1 MMQDLIR
8 IGGVPEH
15 FNLPW
20 LLAMEEGLFEKEGI
34 SVSWKDFPGGTGA
47 MARELRHGTIDIALI
62 LTEGI
67 IADIIKGN
75 KSTIIGFYVKSPLT
89 WGVHTSG
96 HNDYKSPDSIRNK
109 LFAIS
114 RWGSGSHLMAY
125 VYAQHQGWAKD
136 DFNFRVVANLKGAR
150 EALGYQGANL
160 FLWEKFTTKPLVD
173 TGELRLIDSIKTPWP
188 CFVIAV
194 RNEVLATRLDDVK
207 RLIQI
212 IKQRSKEFKDQS
224 NAVQLISARYG
235 IKEKD
240 ARAWLSATE
249 WESSNEIHPEI
260 IQEVQKTLKSLG
272 VIHKQ
277 RNYDEFCLSI

>member
-1 MMQDLIR
+1 MSKPIR

-20 LLAMEEGLFEKEGI
+20 RLSMEEKRFEHAGI
-34 SVSWKDFPGGTGA
+34 PVSWKDFPGGTGA

-67 IADIIKGN
+67 VADIIKGN
-75 KSTIIGFYVKSPLT
+75 KSTIVGFYVKSPLT

-96 HNDYKSPDSIRNK
+96 HNNFTRPNAIDKK

-125 VYAQHQGWAKD
+125 VYAKKQGWSTE
-136 DFNFRVVANLKGAR
+136 DFDFRVVANLKGAR
-150 EALGYQGANL
+150 EALGYQSANL

-173 TGELRLIDSIKTPWP
+173 TGELRLIDSIDTPWP

-194 RNEVLATRLDDVK
+194 RNEILANRLDEIK
-207 RLIQI
+207 TLIEI
-212 IKQRSKEFKDQS
+212 IKQRSQQFKEQS
-224 NAVQLISARYG
+224 NAVELISSRYG
-235 IKEKD
+235 IQEED
-240 ARAWLSATE
+240 AAKWLSVTE
-249 WESSNEIHPEI
+249 WESSNDLTGDI
-260 IQEVQKTLKSLG
+260 IQNVQETLMNLG
-272 VIHKQ
+272 VIHKK
-277 RNYDEFCLSI
+277 RDFDEFCMSL

>member
-1 MMQDLIR
+1 MSKPIR

-20 LLAMEEGLFEKEGI
+20 RLSMEEKRFEHAGI
-34 SVSWKDFPGGTGA
+34 PVSWKDFPGGTGA

-67 IADIIKGN
+67 VADIIKGN
-75 KSTIIGFYVKSPLT
+75 KSTIVGFYVKSPLT

-96 HNDYKSPDSIRNK
+96 HNSFTSSNGIDNK

-125 VYAQHQGWAKD
+125 VYAKKQGWSTE
-136 DFNFRVVANLKGAR
+136 DFDFRVVANLKGAR
-150 EALGYQGANL
+150 EALGYQSANL

-173 TGELRLIDSIKTPWP
+173 TGELRLIDSIDTPWP

-194 RNEVLATRLDDVK
+194 RNEILANRLDEIK
-207 RLIQI
+207 TLIEI
-212 IKQRSKEFKDQS
+212 IKQRSQQFKEQS
-224 NAVQLISARYG
+224 NAVELISSRYG
-235 IKEKD
+235 IQEED
-240 ARAWLSATE
+240 AAKWLSVTE
-249 WESSNEIHPEI
+249 WESSNDLTGDI
-260 IQEVQKTLKSLG
+260 IQNVQETLMNLG
-272 VIHKQ
+272 VIHKK
-277 RNYDEFCLSI
+277 RDFDEFCMSL

>member
-1 MMQDLIR
+1 MSKPIR

-20 LLAMEEGLFEKEGI
+20 RLSLEEKRFEHAGI
-34 SVSWKDFPGGTGA
+34 PVSWKDFPGGTGA

-67 IADIIKGN
+67 VADIIKGN
-75 KSTIIGFYVKSPLT
+75 KSTIVGFYVKSPLT

-96 HNDYKSPDSIRNK
+96 HNSFKSPNAIDKK

-125 VYAQHQGWAKD
+125 VYAKKQGWSTE
-136 DFNFRVVANLKGAR
+136 DFDFRVVANLKGAR
-150 EALGYQGANL
+150 EALGYQSANL

-173 TGELRLIDSIKTPWP
+173 TGELRLIDSIDTPWP

-194 RNEVLATRLDDVK
+194 RNEILANRLDEIK
-207 RLIQI
+207 TLIEI
-212 IKQRSKEFKDQS
+212 IKQRSKQFKEQS
-224 NAVQLISARYG
+224 NAVELISSRYG
-235 IKEKD
+235 IQEED
-240 ARAWLSATE
+240 AAKWLSVTE
-249 WESSNEIHPEI
+249 WESSNDLTGDI
-260 IQEVQKTLKSLG
+260 IQNVQETLMKLG
-272 VIHKQ
+272 VIHKK
-277 RNYDEFCLSI
+277 RDFDEFCMSL

>member
-1 MMQDLIR
+1 MSKPIR

-20 LLAMEEGLFEKEGI
+20 RLSMEEKRFEHAGI
-34 SVSWKDFPGGTGA
+34 PVSWKDFPGGTGA

-67 IADIIKGN
+67 VADIIKGN
-75 KSTIIGFYVKSPLT
+75 KSTIVGFYVKSPLT

-96 HNDYKSPDSIRNK
+96 HNSFTRPNAIDKK

-125 VYAQHQGWAKD
+125 VYAKKQGWSTE
-136 DFNFRVVANLKGAR
+136 DFDFRVVANLKGAR
-150 EALGYQGANL
+150 EALGYQSANL

-173 TGELRLIDSIKTPWP
+173 TGELRLIDSIDTPWP

-194 RNEVLATRLDDVK
+194 RNEILANRLDEIK
-207 RLIQI
+207 TLIEI
-212 IKQRSKEFKDQS
+212 IKQRSQQFKEQS
-224 NAVQLISARYG
+224 NAVELISSRYG
-235 IKEKD
+235 IQEED
-240 ARAWLSATE
+240 AAKWLSVTE
-249 WESSNEIHPEI
+249 WESSNDLTGDI
-260 IQEVQKTLKSLG
+260 IQNVQEMLMNLG
-272 VIHKQ
+272 VIHKK
-277 RNYDEFCLSI
+277 RDFDEFCMSL

>member
-1 MMQDLIR
+1 MSKPIR

-20 LLAMEEGLFEKEGI
+20 RLSMEEKRFEHAGI
-34 SVSWKDFPGGTGA
+34 PVSWKDFPGGTGA

-67 IADIIKGN
+67 VADIIKGN
-75 KSTIIGFYVKSPLT
+75 KSTIVGFYVKSPLT

-96 HNDYKSPDSIRNK
+96 HNNFTSPNAIDKK

-125 VYAQHQGWAKD
+125 VYAKKQGWSTE
-136 DFNFRVVANLKGAR
+136 DFDFRVVANLKGAR
-150 EALGYQGANL
+150 EALGYQSANL

-173 TGELRLIDSIKTPWP
+173 TGELRLIDSIDTPWP

-194 RNEVLATRLDDVK
+194 RNEILANRLDEIK
-207 RLIQI
+207 TLIEI
-212 IKQRSKEFKDQS
+212 IKQRSQQFKEQS
-224 NAVQLISARYG
+224 NAVELISSRYG
-235 IKEKD
+235 IQEED
-240 ARAWLSATE
+240 AAKWLSVTE
-249 WESSNEIHPEI
+249 WESSNDLTGDI
-260 IQEVQKTLKSLG
+260 IQNVQETLMNLG
-272 VIHKQ
+272 VIHKK
-277 RNYDEFCLSI
+277 RDFDEFCMSL

>member
-1 MMQDLIR
+1 MSKPIR

-20 LLAMEEGLFEKEGI
+20 RLSMEEKRFEHAGI
-34 SVSWKDFPGGTGA
+34 PVSWKDFPGGTGA

-67 IADIIKGN
+67 VADIIKGN
-75 KSTIIGFYVKSPLT
+75 KSTIVGFYVKSPLT

-96 HNDYKSPDSIRNK
+96 HNNFTSPNAIDKK

-125 VYAQHQGWAKD
+125 VYAKKQGWSTE
-136 DFNFRVVANLKGAR
+136 DFDFRVVANLKGAR
-150 EALGYQGANL
+150 EALGYQSANL

-173 TGELRLIDSIKTPWP
+173 TGELRLIDSIDTPWP

-194 RNEVLATRLDDVK
+194 RNEILANRLDEIK
-207 RLIQI
+207 TLIEI
-212 IKQRSKEFKDQS
+212 IKQRSQQFKEQS
-224 NAVQLISARYG
+224 NAVELISSRYG
-235 IKEKD
+235 IQEQD
-240 ARAWLSATE
+240 AAKWLSVTE
-249 WESSNEIHPEI
+249 WESSNDLTGDI
-260 IQEVQKTLKSLG
+260 IQNVQETLMNLG
-272 VIHKQ
+272 VIHKK
-277 RNYDEFCLSI
+277 RDFDEFCLSL

>member
-1 MMQDLIR
+1 MSKPIR

-20 LLAMEEGLFEKEGI
+20 RLSMEEKRFEHAGI
-34 SVSWKDFPGGTGA
+34 PVSWKDFPGGTGA

-67 IADIIKGN
+67 VADIIKGN
-75 KSTIIGFYVKSPLT
+75 KSTIVGFYVKSPLT

-96 HNDYKSPDSIRNK
+96 HNSFTRPNAIDKK

-125 VYAQHQGWAKD
+125 VYAKKQGWSTE
-136 DFNFRVVANLKGAR
+136 DFDFRVVANLKGAR
-150 EALGYQGANL
+150 EALGYQSANL

-173 TGELRLIDSIKTPWP
+173 TGELRLIDSIDTPWP

-194 RNEVLATRLDDVK
+194 RNEILANRLDEIK
-207 RLIQI
+207 TLIEI
-212 IKQRSKEFKDQS
+212 IKQRSQQFKEQS
-224 NAVQLISARYG
+224 NAVELISSRYG
-235 IKEKD
+235 IQEED
-240 ARAWLSATE
+240 AAKWLSLTE
-249 WESSNEIHPEI
+249 WESSNDLTGDI
-260 IQEVQKTLKSLG
+260 IQNVQETLMNLG
-272 VIHKQ
+272 VIHKK
-277 RNYDEFCLSI
+277 RDFDEFCMSL

>member
-1 MMQDLIR
+1 MHKKIR

-20 LLAMEEGLFEKEGI
+20 HLAIEEGLFSNDGME
-34 SVSWKDFPGGTGA
+34 VSWKDFPGGTGA

-67 IADIIKGN
+67 VSDIIKGN
-75 KSTIIGFYVKSPLT
+75 KSTIVGFYVKSPLT

-96 HNDYKSPDSIRNK
+96 YNQFMTPEAIKNK
-109 LFAIS
+109 TFAIS

-125 VYAQHQGWAKD
+125 LYARQKGWTKKD
-136 DFNFRVVANLKGAR
+136 FEFRVVANLKGAR
-150 EALGYQGANL
+150 ETLGYQGANL

-173 TGELRLIDSIKTPWP
+173 RGELRMIDTIKTPWP

-194 RNEVLATRLDDVK
+194 RNEILSTRLDEIK
-207 RLIQI
+207 KLIQI
-212 IKQRSKEFKDQS
+212 IKRRSCEFMIQPD
-224 NAVQLISARYG
+224 AVQLISNRYG
-235 IKEKD
+235 IEKKD
-240 ARAWLSATE
+240 ADAWMKVTE
-249 WESSNEIHPEI
+249 WESTNEIHPEV
-260 IQEVQKTLKSLG
+260 IQEVQKALKELG

-277 RNYDEFCLSI
+277 KDLEEFCMSL

>member
-1 MMQDLIR
+1 MSKPIR

-20 LLAMEEGLFEKEGI
+20 RLSMEEKRFEHAGI
-34 SVSWKDFPGGTGA
+34 PVSWKDFPGGTGA

-67 IADIIKGN
+67 VADIIKGN
-75 KSTIIGFYVKSPLT
+75 KSTIVGFYVKSPLT

-96 HNDYKSPDSIRNK
+96 HNSFTSPNDIDKK

-125 VYAQHQGWAKD
+125 VYAKKQGWSTE
-136 DFNFRVVANLKGAR
+136 DFDFRVVANLKGAR
-150 EALGYQGANL
+150 EALGYQSANL

-173 TGELRLIDSIKTPWP
+173 TGELRLIDSIDTPWP

-194 RNEVLATRLDDVK
+194 RNEILANRLDEIK
-207 RLIQI
+207 TLIEI
-212 IKQRSKEFKDQS
+212 IKQRSQQFKEQS
-224 NAVQLISARYG
+224 NAVELISSRYG
-235 IKEKD
+235 IQEED
-240 ARAWLSATE
+240 AAKWLSVTE
-249 WESSNEIHPEI
+249 WESSNDLTGDI
-260 IQEVQKTLKSLG
+260 IQSVQETLMNLG
-272 VIHKQ
+272 VIHKK
-277 RNYDEFCLSI
+277 RDFDEFCMSL

>member
-1 MMQDLIR
+1 MSKPIR

-20 LLAMEEGLFEKEGI
+20 RLSMEEKRFEHAGI
-34 SVSWKDFPGGTGA
+34 PVSWKDFPGGTGA

-67 IADIIKGN
+67 VADIIKGN
-75 KSTIIGFYVKSPLT
+75 KSTIVGFYVKSPLT

-96 HNDYKSPDSIRNK
+96 HNSFTRPNAIDKK

-125 VYAQHQGWAKD
+125 VYAKKQGWSTE
-136 DFNFRVVANLKGAR
+136 DFDFRVVANLKGAR
-150 EALGYQGANL
+150 EALGYQSANL

-173 TGELRLIDSIKTPWP
+173 TGELRIIDSIDTPWP

-194 RNEVLATRLDDVK
+194 RNEILENRLD
-207 RLIQI
+207 
-212 IKQRSKEFKDQS
+212 
-224 NAVQLISARYG
+224 
-235 IKEKD
+235 
-240 ARAWLSATE
+240 
-249 WESSNEIHPEI
+249 
-260 IQEVQKTLKSLG
+260 
-272 VIHKQ
+272 
-277 RNYDEFCLSI
+277 